1 MGVGDIIQCRRV
13 SGFPC
18 TPLKY
23 EPFCVHLDDL
33 TVPDPCLHLSALLAG
48 QNEGVEG
55 ALAVSNISNGP
66 KLYLH
71 TADTGIRKR
80 IRKTHFNL
88 IM

>member
-55 ALAVSNISNGP
+55 ALAVSNIRSDPNCIYTLP
-66 KLYLH
+66 TLKFENVFEKH
-71 TADTGIRKR
+71 IS
-80 IRKTHFNL
+80 I
-88 IM
+88 